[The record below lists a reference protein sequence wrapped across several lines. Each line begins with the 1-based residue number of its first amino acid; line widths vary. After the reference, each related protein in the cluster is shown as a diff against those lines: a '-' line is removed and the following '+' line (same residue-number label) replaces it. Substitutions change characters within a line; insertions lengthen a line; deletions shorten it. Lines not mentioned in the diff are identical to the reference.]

1 MSGDMISRRPPAGRA
16 LLAAT
21 AMALTLTAGVAAR
34 PADSGALSESEWAL
48 TALKADRAWDV
59 SKGKGVTVAVIGTG
73 VDASHPDLRGRVV
86 VGADFGDGASGNGTR
101 DHGAEGEQGTH
112 AAGIIAGTARN
123 FRGDGMYGLAPEARV
138 LPIRVYRDGK
148 PAADATAKA
157 IRHAARSGAQVINVT
172 VSFTR
177 PGKALRSAVDY
188 AVKKMDVVVVA
199 GAGDNGKDGNRPT
212 YPASLPGVVS
222 VSATD
227 KKGAVWPASH
237 NGRTVTLA
245 APGVGILTT
254 ARAGDYWTGDGTAY
268 AAPWV
273 AAGAALLRAE
283 HPRWTSGQIV
293 QKLIDTA
300 ERKGSSGRN
309 ASYGF
314 GIVAPAAA
322 LADRAAPS
330 ASASPSLTGQAADQS
345 DRAVGSSAYASSE
358 TAALITVGAVTVV
371 LAILAVISLILIS
384 RRKPP
389 PGGD

>member
-1 MSGDMISRRPPAGRA
+1 MSVPIPSRRPLVGRA
-16 LLAAT
+16 SAA
-21 AMALTLTAGVAAR
+21 AAVMALTLTAGGIAT
-34 PADSGALSESEWAL
+34 PSGSGALSESEWAL
-48 TALKADRAWDV
+48 TTLEADRAWGM
-59 SKGKGVTVAVIGTG
+59 SMGKGVTVAVIGTG
-73 VDASHPDLRGRVV
+73 VDAAHPDLRGRVV
-86 VGADFGDGASGNGTR
+86 GGADFGDGASRNGTS

-112 AAGIIAGTARN
+112 VAGIIAATGRN

-138 LPIRVYRDGK
+138 LPLRVYRNDK

-157 IRHAARSGAQVINVT
+157 IRYAARHGAQVINVS

-177 PGKALRSAVDY
+177 PGKALQSAVDY
-188 AVKKMDVVVVA
+188 AVKQMDAVVVA

-212 YPASLPGVVS
+212 YPASLPGVVA

-227 KKGAVWPASH
+227 KKGAVWQASH
-237 NGRTVTLA
+237 HSRTVTLA

-254 ARAGDYWTGDGTAY
+254 ARDGDYWTGDGTTY

-293 QKLIDTA
+293 KKLTDTA
-300 ERKGSSGRN
+300 DRKSSSGRDPR
-309 ASYGF
+309 YGF

-345 DRAVGSSAYASSE
+345 DRTAGASSSSDA
-358 TAALITVGAVTVV
+358 AALVTVGAVAAVLVV
-371 LAILAVISLILIS
+371 LAVISVILVS
-384 RRKPP
+384 RRRPP
-389 PGGD
+389 PGAD